1 MHVVC
6 PKCAARVPIDPTI
19 VNNLPIAGVLECVMC
34 DEYIALAKRED
45 SQPGVHAQLNTACD
59 KQWFMDRYGD
69 WWEVMWVLSSCGLA
83 G

>member
-1 MHVVC
+1 MRVLC
-6 PKCAARVPIDPTI
+6 PKCGAATPISPGA
-19 VNNLPIAGVLECVMC
+19 AGPKILCWQC
-34 DEYIALAKRED
+34 DEEIALAKRVD
-45 SQPGVHAQLNTACD
+45 SAAGIHAQLNTACD